1 MEPLSGVK
9 GMQTVDLNVTNA
21 KIFTRGR
28 FVEAG
33 ISIEADRIYKIAKA
47 ANLPKASETINA
59 GSNVVLPGLIDAH
72 VHLRDLGLKYKEDF
86 FTGTCAAAAGGF
98 TTVLDMP
105 NTVPPTNTPERLKE
119 KIQRAEKQT
128 IINVGFYAALPSQ
141 YEQFKEMIE
150 NGAIAFK
157 IYLSHPL
164 TELDLRRDD
173 ILLEVFKRVKQLNRP
188 VAVHAEDGAEIQRK
202 EEKFRKSGKTRLE
215 HFLKAHTAET
225 EVNAVQRV
233 LNLAKQV
240 GVQLHFCHI
249 SAAKSLEL
257 VKNAGPQI
265 TCEVTPHHLFLTT
278 ADLHRQGRIA
288 LTDPPVRS
296 PLNAFKLWRG
306 LDEGTT
312 DILASDHAPHAL
324 KEKQRENIWE
334 VPPGI
339 PGLETTLPL
348 ILTQVNRGQVSW
360 SQLIQLLAVKPAE
373 IFRLNRGSI
382 REGGF
387 ADLVI
392 VDAHKEYKIEA
403 EKFHSKAKYSPFDGW
418 KVKGKPIKTFVNGRL
433 IMDEGEIV
441 AKRGTGQIM
450 R

>member
-1 MEPLSGVK
+1 
-9 GMQTVDLNVTNA
+9 MQTVDLNVTNT
-21 KIFTRGR
+21 KIFMQGQ

-47 ANLPKASETINA
+47 ANLPKASETVDA
-59 GSNVVLPGLIDAH
+59 GNNIVLPGLIDAH
-72 VHLRDLGLKYKEDF
+72 VHLRDLRLAYKEDF

-119 KIQRAEKQT
+119 KIQRVEKQT
-128 IINVGFYAALPSQ
+128 IINVGFYSALPRQ

-150 NGAIAFK
+150 NGAVAFK

-164 TELDLRRDD
+164 TELDIRRDD
-173 ILLEVFKRVKQLNRP
+173 VLLEVFKRIKQLNRP
-188 VAVHAEDGAEIQRK
+188 VAVHAEDGAEIQMK
-202 EEKFRKSGKTRLE
+202 EERFRESGKTELE
-215 HFLKAHTAET
+215 HFLEAHTVEI

-233 LNLAKQV
+233 LKLAKQA
-240 GVQLHFCHI
+240 GVQLHFCHV
-249 SAAKSLEL
+249 SAAKSLKL
-257 VKNAGPQI
+257 VKNGGPQV

-296 PLNAFKLWRG
+296 PLNAFKLWRA
-306 LDEGTT
+306 LNEGAI

-324 KEKQRENIWE
+324 KEKRRENIWE

-348 ILTQVNRGQVSW
+348 MLTQVNRGQVSW

-373 IFRLNRGSI
+373 IFHLNRGSI

-387 ADLVI
+387 ADLVVI
-392 VDAHKEYKIEA
+392 DAHREYKIEA
-403 EKFHSKAKYSPFDGW
+403 SRFHSKAKYSPFNGW
-418 KVKGKPIKTFVNGRL
+418 KVKGKPVKTFVNGKL
-433 IMDEGEIV
+433 VMDEGEIV
-441 AKRGTGQIM
+441 AKHGTG
-450 R
+450 RTLR

>member
-1 MEPLSGVK
+1 
-9 GMQTVDLNVTNA
+9 MQTVDLNVVNA
-21 KIFTRGR
+21 KIFMMGE

-47 ANLPKASETINA
+47 TNMPRASETIDA
-59 GSNVVLPGLIDAH
+59 GGKVVLPGLIDAH
-72 VHLRDLGLKYKEDF
+72 VHLRDLGLSYKEDF

-119 KIQRAEKQT
+119 KNQRAEKQT
-128 IINVGFYAALPSQ
+128 MINVGFYAALPSQ

-157 IYLSHPL
+157 IYLSHPP
-164 TELDLRRDD
+164 TELDILRDD
-173 ILLEVFKRVKQLNRP
+173 VLLEAFKRIKQLNCP
-188 VAVHAEDGAEIQRK
+188 VAVHAEDGAEIRRK
-202 EEKFRKSGKTRLE
+202 EEEFQKSEKTELE
-215 HFLKAHTAET
+215 HFLKVHTVET
-225 EVNAVQRV
+225 EVNAVRRV
-233 LNLAKQV
+233 LNLAKQT
-240 GVQLHFCHI
+240 GVQLHFCHV
-249 SAAKSLEL
+249 SAAESLEL
-257 VKNAGPQI
+257 LKKREPRV

-296 PLNAFKLWRG
+296 RLNAFKLWRG
-306 LDEGTT
+306 LNEGAI

-348 ILTQVNRGQVSW
+348 VLTQVNRGQVSW

-373 IFRLNRGSI
+373 IFRLDRGSI

-387 ADLVI
+387 ADLVV
-392 VDAHKEYKIEA
+392 VDAHREYKIEA
-403 EKFHSKAKYSPFDGW
+403 SRFHSKAKYSPFDGW
-418 KVKGKPIKTFVNGRL
+418 KVKGKPVKTFVNGTL
-433 IMDEGEIV
+433 VMDEGEIV
-441 AKRGTGQIM
+441 AKPGAGRIV